1 MEESDEEEF
10 VYPGGSTTGEP
21 GSHTSTPAVPR
32 PTPAQLE
39 SLYAAASSGDLRL
52 LKKLFKTAL
61 ESASVEPFSL
71 ANAASTR
78 TGLTALHAAA
88 SRGFLDIV
96 TWREYTVF
104 SVITSAQARGACS
117 GTRLWRHGR
126 PRGQGRRSQF
136 LQAYIGPIITLPR
149 QLCIKPRSMDISPS
163 YSICSQI
170 KQMYTPK
177 MVMAGLPCI
186 TRVQRLV
193 RVILLH
199 LRLTPP

>member
-96 TWREYTVF
+96 TWLVQDCGAMADLEDKEGETALHKAALNGHLPIILYLLPDKADVHTKDGDGW
-104 SVITSAQARGACS
+104 TALHNACS
-117 GTRLWRHGR
+117 KVGPGNSFASAPYT
-126 PRGQGRRSQF
+126 S
-136 LQAYIGPIITLPR
+136 IGL
-149 QLCIKPRSMDISPS
+149 S
-163 YSICSQI
+163 
-170 KQMYTPK
+170 
-177 MVMAGLPCI
+177 
-186 TRVQRLV
+186 
-193 RVILLH
+193 
-199 LRLTPP
+199 